1 MSPETHST
9 HPSRTLVNRGQEGL
23 LLKMTRSKR
32 TSHTRHSTPARR
44 IPRIHA
50 HSSPTHNKFRY
61 QRHPNLK
68 RKNSGISYRPG
79 NNSEDTYLSLLRSI
93 QETENDDH
101 VSSDGTNSEALSED
115 QLEGWDEETT
125 LVEMLGCPYSNPFPY
140 VTRQNLAHRRVYSE
154 YNEGQILQKLSRA
167 FADASHGLRE
177 DMILG
182 LGPELKI
189 IREVRPAP
197 GRAFITGLLGFD
209 DACKHFEENFYRNA
223 ELSAAYAKIEVSS
236 PTLPL
241 SPIQVANI

>member
-1 MSPETHST
+1 
-9 HPSRTLVNRGQEGL
+9 
-23 LLKMTRSKR
+23 MTRSKR

-50 HSSPTHNKFRY
+50 HSSPTRNKFRD
-61 QRHPNLK
+61 QRHPDLK
-68 RKNSGISYRPG
+68 RKHSGISYRPR
-79 NNSEDTYLSLLRSI
+79 NSNSEDTYLSLLRSI
-93 QETENDDH
+93 QQPENDDA
-101 VSSDGTNSEALSED
+101 SSDGTNSDASSED

-125 LVEMLGCPYSNPFPY
+125 LVEMLGCPYSNPFSF
-140 VTRQNLAHRRVYSE
+140 VTRQNLAHRRVRSE
-154 YNEGQILQKLSRA
+154 YNDGQILQKLSRA

-182 LGPELKI
+182 LGPVFKI

-209 DACKHFEENFYRNA
+209 DACKHFEENSYRNA

-236 PTLPL
+236 LTLPYPL
-241 SPIQVANI
+241 FKC